1 MGPTPVPLFLVGC
14 GGTSA
19 FPTALAGDGRSRL
32 RVFDQ
37 SCSTFY
43 GASFRSMTH
52 VPKRSSLHASEPSRV
67 GRCVG
72 PLGSHLLAVDEFDF
86 KPLYLRNDV
95 LD

>member
-1 MGPTPVPLFLVGC
+1 
-14 GGTSA
+14 
-19 FPTALAGDGRSRL
+19 
-32 RVFDQ
+32 
-37 SCSTFY
+37 
-43 GASFRSMTH
+43 MTH

-67 GRCVG
+67 GRRVG